1 MTPIVISPVF
11 KKSKTGTYDRNKAPG
26 TLSFLDVK
34 YAESQEYIC
43 CQLDALELESTV
55 VNSLIYDVLYV
66 VSAYSAS
73 DDILRQ
79 YLKADSK
86 W

>member
-34 YAESQEYIC
+34 YAES
-43 CQLDALELESTV
+43 
-55 VNSLIYDVLYV
+55 
-66 VSAYSAS
+66 
-73 DDILRQ
+73 
-79 YLKADSK
+79 
-86 W
+86 